1 MPGASWG
8 APLEEV
14 PWGSMTQAWPEAA
27 GVNPEMLMVAVSL
40 ALGLLLTMK
49 RVKFPEPSIAA

>member
-1 MPGASWG
+1 
-8 APLEEV
+8 
-14 PWGSMTQAWPEAA
+14 MTQAWPEAA